1 MSTENET
8 ATAATEADINA
19 AIAAQF
25 NNPDDNVF
33 LEDTNNQTKENQTN
47 NEKNINPK
55 PENHEHSDI
64 ENSPVPLEKKTSSQ
78 TAEDHLDHNGSVVA
92 SLDTSEPI
100 KKEPPKPT
108 QRQSIRPPT
117 SSRSLNFTNNTNKL
131 TRSFSN
137 FSLANPHLCSVN
149 DFKYMGDQFKVGK
162 IDPARKANHE
172 IRFQKMWKPRLEKL
186 TNSTSSTSMS
196 ALLSTPRKDIDVV
209 KDYKRTKNDA
219 LLSTGFNLN
228 DFKFTGNQFRVGKID
243 PKLQTTTEKRFQ
255 SAYRKRLE
263 KLMPNW
269 EDIKQVKPLNY
280 QELKELHNQLA
291 VVK

>member
-1 MSTENET
+1 MSTESEV
-8 ATAATEADINA
+8 AAEASANEADINA

-33 LEDTNNQTKENQTN
+33 LEDNNTNKQPEEHQI
-47 NEKNINPK
+47 NEKNESK
-55 PENHEHSDI
+55 R
-64 ENSPVPLEKKTSSQ
+64 ENSPVPLEKTSQ
-78 TAEDHLDHNGSVVA
+78 PADHLDHNDSVPP
-92 SLDTSEPI
+92 SLDTNEPI

-131 TRSFSN
+131 TRSCSN

-162 IDPARKANHE
+162 IDPALKASHE

-186 TNSTSSTSMS
+186 TNSSSSTSMS

-269 EDIKQVKPLNY
+269 EDVKQVKPLNY
-280 QELKELHNQLA
+280 QELKEIHNQLA